1 MCEIAPQRNG
11 DRMTRIVQNSPR
23 PAGLPET
30 ENSTAAQGWKPFLH
44 SNVMFSE
51 TPTGVE
57 FHDDFRRFSI
67 DGPGAYKAFRAA
79 TPLFEGNVLFADA
92 LQHLGAAGAQTIKLF
107 ESELYRHGMLTRLTL
122 ENPSVAAYQWGGP
135 LDGILRLLANYTPTP
150 IAVLEKISRTPF
162 TICCNHSESAHLI
175 KASLE
180 ENGCATVRC
189 AALSP
194 DTSHLR
200 PLLSLSWRELSDAA
214 TITVRRIGNGLVIA
228 SDVAAEAVAATH
240 VLESLSNEKET
251 AEVPEALIRMAG
263 IVASFEAFKIVSGV
277 MPATLT
283 QALVRIDL
291 STGEVTQHQL
301 GQQQHDNG
309 DSPLFSLV
317 DPLLGFTPRFLDDDI
332 TQMPLRLSQV
342 SVTGPDQ
349 RRWVVTG
356 WALDTLEA
364 ARERAVEEATTRVL
378 LSQQSARTILDAP
391 LMQPT
396 GLPTPAAV
404 GSSQEEAMERALP
417 RAAAYWSFH
426 SATQGISE
434 VVPFHAGSEPT
445 SCVRDAQEL
454 YGAATSTFLE
464 LTPLWGH
471 SVVVVQCDN
480 PILSVVAAG
489 DTAEQAAVSAAY
501 GHLALAQLHADKHC
515 PPHDGWS
522 HALPA
527 LALRESSMR
536 CLAEEPVTELLTD
549 PRLSAAGLT
558 AVALRPRTWIPA
570 SPPTVD
576 SAVHRPLVS

>member
-1 MCEIAPQRNG
+1 
-11 DRMTRIVQNSPR
+11 MTRIVQNSPR
-23 PAGLPET
+23 PARLPET
-30 ENSTAAQGWKPFLH
+30 ENSTAAQGWRPFLH

-79 TPLFEGNVLFADA
+79 TPLFEGDVLFADA

-107 ESELYRHGMLTRLTL
+107 ESELYRHGMLTRLTP

-135 LDGILRLLANYTPTP
+135 WDGILRLLANYTPTP
-150 IAVLEKISRTPF
+150 IAVLERISHTPF
-162 TICCNHSESAHLI
+162 TICCNHPESAHLI

-228 SDVAAEAVAATH
+228 SDVAAEAATATR
-240 VLESLSNEKET
+240 VLESLSAEEET
-251 AEVPEALIRMAG
+251 TDVPEALIRMAG
-263 IVASFEAFKIVSGV
+263 IVASFEAFKIASGV

-301 GQQQHDNG
+301 GQRHQQHNNG
-309 DSPLFSLV
+309 DYHLFSLV

-349 RRWVVTG
+349 RRWIVTG
-356 WALDTLEA
+356 WAPDTLEA
-364 ARERAVEEATTRVL
+364 ARERAVEEAATRIL
-378 LSQQSARTILDAP
+378 LSQQPAQTMPYTS

-404 GSSQEEAMERALP
+404 GSSLEEATERALP
-417 RAAAYWSFH
+417 RAAAYWAFY
-426 SATQGISE
+426 SAAQGIST
-434 VVPFHAGSEPT
+434 VVPFHVGTEAA

-464 LTPLWGH
+464 ITPLWGH

-480 PILSVVAAG
+480 PTLSVVAAG
-489 DTAEQAAVSAAY
+489 DSAEKAAVSAAY

-576 SAVHRPLVS
+576 PAVHRPLVS

>member
-1 MCEIAPQRNG
+1 
-11 DRMTRIVQNSPR
+11 MTRIVQNSPR
-23 PAGLPET
+23 PTGLPET
-30 ENSTAAQGWKPFLH
+30 ENSTAAKGWRPFLH

-79 TPLFEGNVLFADA
+79 APIFEGDVLFSDA
-92 LQHLGAAGAQTIKLF
+92 LQHLGAAGTQTIELF
-107 ESELYRHGMLTRLTL
+107 ESELHQHGMLTRLTP
-122 ENPSVAAYQWGGP
+122 ENPSVAACQWGGP
-135 LDGILRLLANYTPTP
+135 WDGILRLLANYTPTP
-150 IAVLEKISRTPF
+150 IAVLERIYHTPF
-162 TICCNHSESAHLI
+162 AIRCDHTESARLI

-180 ENGCATVRC
+180 ENGCAAVRC

-194 DTSHLR
+194 DTSR
-200 PLLSLSWRELSDAA
+200 FQPVLSLSWRELDNATP

-228 SDVAAEAVAATH
+228 SDVAAEAVAATR
-240 VLESLSNEKET
+240 VLESLSVEEET

-301 GQQQHDNG
+301 GQQHQQRDNG
-309 DSPLFSLV
+309 DSPLFPLV

-349 RRWVVTG
+349 RRWIVTG
-356 WALDTLEA
+356 WAPDTLEA
-364 ARERAVEEATTRVL
+364 ARERAVEEAATRVL
-378 LSQQSARTILDAP
+378 LSQQLAQAMPGSA

-404 GSSQEEAMERALP
+404 GSSSEEATERALP
-417 RAAAYWSFH
+417 RAAAYWTFR
-426 SATQGISE
+426 SAAQGTSA
-434 VVPFHAGSEPT
+434 VVPFHAGAEAA

-464 LTPLWGH
+464 LTPLWDH

-489 DTAEQAAVSAAY
+489 ESAEQAAVSAAY

-515 PPHDGWS
+515 PPHDSWS
-522 HALPA
+522 HALPS
-527 LALRESSMR
+527 LALRESGVL
-536 CLAEEPVTELLTD
+536 CLTAEPVTEHLTD

-558 AVALRPRTWIPA
+558 AVALRPRTWIHAALPA
-570 SPPTVD
+570 IDP
-576 SAVHRPLVS
+576 AVHRPLVS

>member
-1 MCEIAPQRNG
+1 
-11 DRMTRIVQNSPR
+11 MTRIVQNSPR
-23 PAGLPET
+23 PTGLPET
-30 ENSTAAQGWKPFLH
+30 ENSTAAKGWRPFLH

-79 TPLFEGNVLFADA
+79 TPLFEGDVLFADA

-107 ESELYRHGMLTRLTL
+107 ESELYRHGMLTRLTP

-135 LDGILRLLANYTPTP
+135 WDGILRLLANYTPTP
-150 IAVLEKISRTPF
+150 ITVLERISHTPF
-162 TICCNHSESAHLI
+162 TICCNHPESAHLI

-180 ENGCATVRC
+180 ENGCTTVRC

-194 DTSHLR
+194 DTSHHQT
-200 PLLSLSWRELSDAA
+200 LLSLSWRELSDAA
-214 TITVRRIGNGLVIA
+214 TITVRRIDNGLVIT
-228 SDVAAEAVAATH
+228 SDVAAEAAAATR
-240 VLESLSNEKET
+240 VLESLSIEEET

-301 GQQQHDNG
+301 GQQHDNG

-342 SVTGPDQ
+342 SGTGPDQ
-349 RRWVVTG
+349 RRWIVTG
-356 WALDTLEA
+356 WAPDTLEA
-364 ARERAVEEATTRVL
+364 ARERAVEEAATRIL
-378 LSQQSARTILDAP
+378 LSQQPAQAMPYTS

-396 GLPTPAAV
+396 GLPAPAAV
-404 GSSQEEAMERALP
+404 GSSLEEATERALP

-426 SATQGISE
+426 TAAQGASA
-434 VVPFHAGSEPT
+434 VVPFHAATEAA

-454 YGAATSTFLE
+454 YDAATSTFLE
-464 LTPLWGH
+464 ITPLWGH

-480 PILSVVAAG
+480 PTLSVVAAG
-489 DTAEQAAVSAAY
+489 DSAEQAAVSAAY

-576 SAVHRPLVS
+576 PAVHRPLVS